1 MVKMIDFTS
10 IYINKTFEKMFI
22 KIPDTRSQFE
32 ENIKYLQTANSA
44 QTLDIFSEYLRNYL
58 IDSSSDM
65 IQDDFKC
72 GWIQAIDTIQKI
84 LKVYANGVRN
94 ASNKEKCI

>member
-1 MVKMIDFTS
+1 MIDFTEIS
-10 IYINKTFEKMFI
+10 
-22 KIPDTRSQFE
+22 DTRNQFE
-32 ENIKYLQTANSA
+32 ENVKYLRTANSV
-44 QTLDIFSEYLRNYL
+44 QTLNMFSEYLRNYL
-58 IDSSSDM
+58 IDSSLDM

-72 GWIQAIDTIQKI
+72 GWIQAIDNIQKI

>member
-1 MVKMIDFTS
+1 MIDFTNND
-10 IYINKTFEKMFI
+10 INKTFEKMFI
-22 KIPDTRSQFE
+22 EIPDTRSQFE
-32 ENIKYLQTANSA
+32 ENIKYLQAANSA
-44 QTLDIFSEYLRNYL
+44 QTLDMFSEYLRNYL
-58 IDSSSDM
+58 IDSSSNM
-65 IQDDFKC
+65 IQNDFKC

>member
-1 MVKMIDFTS
+1 MVDFTN
-10 IYINKTFEKMFI
+10 IDINKAFEKMLI
-22 KIPDTRSQFE
+22 EIPDTISQFE
-32 ENIKYLQTANSA
+32 ENVKYLQTASSV
-44 QTLDIFSEYLRNYL
+44 QTLDMFSEYLRSYL

-65 IQDDFKC
+65 MQDDFKC

-94 ASNKEKCI
+94 ASNKKQCL

>member
-1 MVKMIDFTS
+1 MVDFSSIDL
-10 IYINKTFEKMFI
+10 NKAFEKMPI
-22 KIPDTRSQFE
+22 EIPDNMSQFE
-32 ENIKYLQTANSA
+32 ENIKYLQTANSV
-44 QTLDIFSEYLRNYL
+44 QTLDMFSECLRNYL

-72 GWIQAIDTIQKI
+72 GWIQAVDTIQKM

>member
-1 MVKMIDFTS
+1 MIDFTEIS
-10 IYINKTFEKMFI
+10 
-22 KIPDTRSQFE
+22 DTRSQFE
-32 ENIKYLQTANSA
+32 ENVKYLRTANSV
-44 QTLDIFSEYLRNYL
+44 QTLNMFSEYLRNYL

-84 LKVYANGVRN
+84 LKVYANEVRN

>member
-1 MVKMIDFTS
+1 MIDFTEIS
-10 IYINKTFEKMFI
+10 
-22 KIPDTRSQFE
+22 DTRSQFE
-32 ENIKYLQTANSA
+32 ENVKYLQIANSV
-44 QTLDIFSEYLRNYL
+44 QTLDMFSEYLRNYL
-58 IDSSSDM
+58 IKSSSDM

-84 LKVYANGVRN
+84 LKIYANGVRN

>member
-1 MVKMIDFTS
+1 MIDSTS
-10 IYINKTFEKMFI
+10 INTNKPFEKMFI

>member
-1 MVKMIDFTS
+1 MIDFTEIS
-10 IYINKTFEKMFI
+10 CI
-22 KIPDTRSQFE
+22 RSQFE
-32 ENIKYLQTANSA
+32 ENVKYLQTANSV
-44 QTLDIFSEYLRNYL
+44 QTLNMFSDYLRNYL

-84 LKVYANGVRN
+84 LKVYANEVIN
-94 ASNKEKCI
+94 ASNKKKCF

>member
-1 MVKMIDFTS
+1 MVDFTEIS
-10 IYINKTFEKMFI
+10 DI
-22 KIPDTRSQFE
+22 RSQFE
-32 ENIKYLQTANSA
+32 ENVKYLQTANSV
-44 QTLDIFSEYLRNYL
+44 QTLNMFSEYLRNYL

-84 LKVYANGVRN
+84 LKVYASEVRN